1 MRTDDDNSFTHV
13 IGKDRFWK
21 YGAEIWCNMEGQYV
35 HFVGDLS
42 HHASDAYE

>member
-1 MRTDDDNSFTHV
+1 MRTDDPNNFSHFD
-13 IGKDRFWK
+13 IDDFWK